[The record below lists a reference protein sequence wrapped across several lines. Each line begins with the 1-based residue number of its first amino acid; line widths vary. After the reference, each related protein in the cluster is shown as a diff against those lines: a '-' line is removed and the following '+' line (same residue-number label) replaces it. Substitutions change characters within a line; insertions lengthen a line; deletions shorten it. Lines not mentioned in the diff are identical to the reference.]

1 MPESL
6 HQAIRQTPEA
16 TMVKIMDM
24 MKVRLRYYHEI
35 KNHIYLFGPPD
46 YSTELGVKFQSKIKR
61 SADVNR
67 RILTDVHSK
76 LRALKPENFS
86 AAEMNSICNEYQRE
100 NGFSTEDVFYLIRF
114 ALSGNPVGAAM
125 ADIAEVVGYD

>member
-1 MPESL
+1 M
-6 HQAIRQTPEA
+6 
-16 TMVKIMDM
+16 
-24 MKVRLRYYHEI
+24 
-35 KNHIYLFGPPD
+35 
-46 YSTELGVKFQSKIKR
+46 
-61 SADVNR
+61 NR

-76 LRALKPENFS
+76 LQAIKPEEFS
-86 AAEMNSICNEYQRE
+86 AAVMNSICNEYQRE